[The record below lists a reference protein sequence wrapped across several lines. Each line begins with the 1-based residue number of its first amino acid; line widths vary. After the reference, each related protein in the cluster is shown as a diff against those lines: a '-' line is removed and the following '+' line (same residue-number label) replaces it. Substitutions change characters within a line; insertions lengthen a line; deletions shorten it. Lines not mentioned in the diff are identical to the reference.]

1 MRLPCPTHIPLSS
14 AETHFVGTVAAAC
27 PLGLVRVG
35 VFSLRQER
43 IDSDT
48 CRGSTSP
55 PPPQSSHR
63 CIPVY
68 FFFVTPPPPPPPRVL
83 VSPELKMPTDRSLW
97 VEDKYALRC
106 RGCGKKFT
114 AFRRR
119 HHCRRCGQVFCYEC
133 LHPLSTAASTP
144 QNIVFSVYQWFSS
157 SPATPLSTPTSPQ
170 ARKTTE
176 KTEVVSSSRD
186 GAAAAAGATAAAA
199 ELSMR
204 LCCRCAATI
213 AENAAREASLSHD
226 EFEPSSLPVHSTAP
240 LGAKMPPPL
249 MPSVSLPC
257 PPLSK
262 VSTPMRLSERSL
274 PEEEPSPAPPRTP
287 PFFVTARQSEA
298 EDPHYMVA
306 PELLGSTAMHAE
318 TAEEREVTYS
328 IGRVRRPP
336 PSVMTQWR
344 RAHQEALTNKEAR
357 AFPVQ
362 RTSPCAS
369 ALESAGALVRTLSGH
384 ADFHARF
391 FLGEDVTQSPS
402 DPNDGVMGSA
412 AVIPVAD
419 APAPLRGFL
428 NDFGAACTTHLE
440 ARIQHTLQSSFPN
453 LGGSRLCCHLADVA
467 WHIVSHTAVA
477 LDASILDHLSSF
489 FIHDPA
495 QPAQC
500 IVYPGLVNRRRLP
513 SKRAMSPCDHPR
525 VLLLAG
531 HLSYPVQPTEDLVEY
546 VRSYSGY
553 LDKLFQ
559 RLVMW
564 HPDVI
569 VVEGGMHHY
578 LRARIEQEGQMR
590 LMLDVGRD
598 FLVQLSWC
606 LRADIIADLQ
616 YVGVGDLATTA
627 PLGHCT
633 RFEVLE
639 LAEEVRCCG
648 FRGFDALSYHTLILR
663 GGSPS
668 GGVVAH
674 DSSNGERQWET
685 MEKVVREAVAV
696 AYHLALQ
703 AHGAAALVRKDLP
716 VSVSGAAPTAEE
728 AAAAAAIT
736 MNLGCHFPSSVQSA
750 CRDAASPAAL
760 SALKD
765 SIVVNIVHMDEL
777 FEGGA
782 GGGGGGAVVSTLAK
796 SRSTELS
803 LERGSSRGSLTLFQG
818 GSHHD
823 LPASGAASASSS
835 APLLSPPL
843 GRAEAPAANAYA
855 VVQQKSAL
863 TFYGAGDESLFHF
876 LVNRCAGTESQM
888 LYLHGAH
895 RVKVTTS
902 ISPPLPSAAAILTE
916 SGLAG
921 VLGAAQMLAF
931 HKVTSRQS
939 AARALAAAEPLDTH
953 ALAAFVAHLKGYF
966 SLRIRVMDEDARVA
980 AADAVVVAAA
990 PVDAVVEV
998 CEPHLLNLSTAAF
1011 LEWVLYGW
1019 IPALSRRFAQ
1029 PNLQLHF
1036 QFHSLGTAAQPQE
1049 PGAINVSAYANAVTF
1064 LVEAVSLSR
1073 IEYARTMMPR
1083 ADPAPQGEGSSE
1095 GDAMSIVDCLYAR
1108 DDAEE
1113 MESLLAELQQVTR
1126 TSLDRMDQLEN
1137 AKAGVPAAAS
1147 PVGAAHVPEDAEGK
1161 AAAAARPS
1169 SMPTLERSTR
1179 DLRQLSEDV
1188 QHALSLLHDA
1198 RQRGHADV
1206 VLLLANMRSRLLP
1219 ALLAAYRGWHVAQR
1233 RATTK
1238 SPATTP
1244 TDAAAA
1250 TAAEC
1255 PSCLRQLDGC
1265 LYHKE
1270 RAQWIRLAEPSSI
1283 LAAALLHLYRPLP
1296 PSTLCIPSTTKG
1308 AAAGTELEL
1317 NKPVDSEAAAAASA
1331 TPHGAFAVKRTH
1343 TASSLDA
1350 SPATRSGQPPL
1361 LSMVS
1366 QLSPTEALEVL
1377 RQSSRSDAALPTSL
1391 KCTLSGYQS
1400 VVHLGVGGPAGLAG
1414 GAVATLSSAASVASM
1429 IGGGSGNAE
1438 PTITVDVLFPLS
1450 FAALHVLYTDGA
1462 PFHICAALV
1471 RCRPFSTDGGKS
1483 HSKFF
1488 VTQDGRFLIKSVK
1501 PMELRHFR
1509 EWAPR
1514 YFARM
1519 EEHYTSLQRQQQ
1531 QQQQQPSD
1539 GETCAHLFEA
1549 QSTLGKIMGLY
1560 AVHVQGSRSR
1570 ASTSPATSSGAALGD
1585 ATPQLWGLLTDGT
1598 HYFMVVEQLLFQ
1610 RPVREKWDLKGSQR
1624 NRTTEHTAAVRLD
1637 VDLVQERL
1645 RLGNF
1650 FFCTPEAKSLLMDH
1664 LSRDTALLAD
1674 SGIMD
1679 YSLMVSV
1686 GDGSVCV
1693 GIIDFLHPYSS
1704 AKVLESKMKSSLDT
1718 MLGYTRR
1725 DPTIIDPASYAA
1737 RFMRWMDGYFNGV
1750 PDRLFPLTSARQ
1762 RREDRESGVVEKRPR
1777 LPPLFRETTKRQAS
1791 GGGRGD

>member
-1 MRLPCPTHIPLSS
+1 
-14 AETHFVGTVAAAC
+14 
-27 PLGLVRVG
+27 
-35 VFSLRQER
+35 
-43 IDSDT
+43 
-48 CRGSTSP
+48 
-55 PPPQSSHR
+55 
-63 CIPVY
+63 
-68 FFFVTPPPPPPPRVL
+68 
-83 VSPELKMPTDRSLW
+83 MPTDRSLW

-106 RGCGKKFT
+106 RGCAKKFT
-114 AFRRR
+114 VFRRR

-133 LHPLSTAASTP
+133 LNALPTATSTP

-157 SPATPLSTPTSPQ
+157 SPTTPIRTPTSPQ

-176 KTEVVSSSRD
+176 KTEVVGSSRD
-186 GAAAAAGATAAAA
+186 GTAAAGGATVAAA

-204 LCCRCAATI
+204 LCCRCAATV
-213 AENAAREASLSHD
+213 AENAAREASVPHD
-226 EFEPSSLPVHSTAP
+226 EFEPSSLTVSSATLLRP
-240 LGAKMPPPL
+240 KMASPL
-249 MPSVSLPC
+249 MRSVSLPC

-262 VSTPMRLSERSL
+262 LNTPMRLSERSH
-274 PEEEPSPAPPRTP
+274 PEEAQLPAPQRTP
-287 PFFVTARQSEA
+287 PSFEA
-298 EDPHYMVA
+298 ALQWEVEDSPYMVA
-306 PELLGSTAMHAE
+306 PQSLDSTAIHAE

-336 PSVMTQWR
+336 PSVLTQWWT
-344 RAHQEALTNKEAR
+344 AHQEALINKEAR
-357 AFPVQ
+357 TFPVQ

-369 ALESAGALVRTLSGH
+369 TLERVAALVRTLSGP
-384 ADFHARF
+384 ADFHAHF
-391 FLGEDVTQSPS
+391 FLEEDVTQSPS
-402 DPNDGVMGSA
+402 DPNGGVMGSA
-412 AVIPVAD
+412 AVIPVAH

-428 NDFGAACTTHLE
+428 NDFGAACTAHFK

-453 LGGSRLCCHLADVA
+453 LGKSSLWCHVADVA
-467 WHIVSHTAVA
+467 WHIVRHTAVA
-477 LDASILDHLSSF
+477 LDASIVDHLSSF
-489 FIHDPA
+489 FILDPA

-513 SKRAMSPCDHPR
+513 SKRVMSPCDHPR

-531 HLSYPVQPTEDLVEY
+531 HLSYPVQPTEDLVDY

-578 LRARIEQEGQMR
+578 LRARIEEEGQMR
-590 LMLDVGRD
+590 LVLDVGRD

-639 LAEEVRCCG
+639 LAEEVHCCG
-648 FRGFDALSYHTLILR
+648 FRGFDALTYHTLVLR
-663 GGSPS
+663 GACPS

-674 DSSNGERQWET
+674 DSSNSERQWEA

-703 AHGAAALVRKDLP
+703 AHGAAALVRKGLP

-750 CRDAASPAAL
+750 CRDAANPAAL
-760 SALKD
+760 STLKD
-765 SIVVNIVHMDEL
+765 NIVVNIVHMDEL
-777 FEGGA
+777 FEGG
-782 GGGGGGAVVSTLAK
+782 GGGGGGSAVASTLTK
-796 SRSTELS
+796 SRSTDLS
-803 LERGSSRGSLTLFQG
+803 LEPGASRGSLILFQG
-818 GSHHD
+818 GSHLD
-823 LPASGAASASSS
+823 LTASGAASASPS

-876 LVNRCAGTESQM
+876 LVSRCAGKESQV
-888 LYLHGAH
+888 LYLHGVH

-902 ISPPLPSAAAILTE
+902 TSAPLPSAAAILTE

-921 VLGAAQMLAF
+921 VLVAAQMLAF

-939 AARALAAAEPLDTH
+939 AARAVAATKPLDAY
-953 ALAAFVAHLKGYF
+953 ALAAFVAHLKGHF
-966 SLRIRVMDEDARVA
+966 SLRIRVVDEDAKEA
-980 AADAVVVAAA
+980 AADAAAVAAA
-990 PVDAVVEV
+990 PVDAMVEV

-1019 IPALSRRFAQ
+1019 IPALSRQSAQ
-1029 PNLQLHF
+1029 PSLQLHF
-1036 QFHSLGTAAQPQE
+1036 QFHSLGTAAQQQQPSST
-1049 PGAINVSAYANAVTF
+1049 NVSGYANAVTF
-1064 LVEAVSLSR
+1064 LVEAVPLSR
-1073 IEYARTMMPR
+1073 IEYPRTLMPR
-1083 ADPAPQGEGSSE
+1083 TAPTPQTEGSSE
-1095 GDAMSIVDCLYAR
+1095 KDAMTIVDCLYAQ
-1108 DDAEE
+1108 DEAEE
-1113 MESLLAELQQVTR
+1113 MESLLAELHQVTR
-1126 TSLDRMDQLEN
+1126 TSLDRMEQLEN
-1137 AKAGVPAAAS
+1137 AKAGAP
-1147 PVGAAHVPEDAEGK
+1147 GAALPANTANVPEDAEGK
-1161 AAAAARPS
+1161 AATAARPS

-1188 QHALSLLHDA
+1188 QHALSVLQDA
-1198 RQRGHADV
+1198 RQRGHPDV
-1206 VLLLANMRSRLLP
+1206 VLLLANIRSHLLP
-1219 ALLAAYRGWHVAQR
+1219 TLLAAYRGWHVAQR

-1238 SPATTP
+1238 SAATTP
-1244 TDAAAA
+1244 TDAAAT
-1250 TAAEC
+1250 TAPEY

-1283 LAAALLHLYRPLP
+1283 LAAALLQLYRPLP
-1296 PSTLCIPSTTKG
+1296 PSMPCTPTTTKG
-1308 AAAGTELEL
+1308 AAAVTAFELS
-1317 NKPVDSEAAAAASA
+1317 KPVDSEAAAAASV
-1331 TPHGAFAVKRTH
+1331 TPHTAFAVEGAP
-1343 TASSLDA
+1343 TASSLDMR
-1350 SPATRSGQPPL
+1350 SATRSGPPPL

-1366 QLSPTEALEVL
+1366 QLSPAEALGVL
-1377 RQSSRSDAALPTSL
+1377 RQGVRSDAAWPTSL

-1400 VVHLGVGGPAGLAG
+1400 VVHLGVGAPAGLAG
-1414 GAVATLSSAASVASM
+1414 GAVATLSSAAGVGSM
-1429 IGGGSGNAE
+1429 IGGGTGNAE

-1462 PFHICAALV
+1462 PFDICAALG

-1488 VTQDGRFLIKSVK
+1488 VTQDGRLLIKSVK
-1501 PMELRHFR
+1501 PTELRHFR

-1531 QQQQQPSD
+1531 SSD

-1570 ASTSPATSSGAALGD
+1570 ASASPTTSSGAGLGD
-1585 ATPQLWGLLTDGT
+1585 ATPPLWSLLTDGT
-1598 HYFMVVEQLLFQ
+1598 HCFMVAEQLLFQ

-1624 NRTTEHTAAVRLD
+1624 NRTTEQTAAVRLD

-1645 RLGNF
+1645 RLGDF
-1650 FFCTPEAKSLLMDH
+1650 FFCTPEAKCLLMDH

-1674 SGIMD
+1674 CGIMD

-1693 GIIDFLHPYSS
+1693 GMIDFLHPYSS
-1704 AKVLESKMKSSLDT
+1704 VKVLESKMKSSLDT

-1737 RFMRWMDGYFNGV
+1737 RFMLWMDGYFNGV
-1750 PDRLFPLTSARQ
+1750 PDRLYPLTSVRQ
-1762 RREDRESGVVEKRPR
+1762 LKEYRESGVVEKRPH
-1777 LPPLFRETTKRQAS
+1777 LPTSVQ
-1791 GGGRGD
+1791 

>member
-1 MRLPCPTHIPLSS
+1 
-14 AETHFVGTVAAAC
+14 
-27 PLGLVRVG
+27 
-35 VFSLRQER
+35 
-43 IDSDT
+43 
-48 CRGSTSP
+48 
-55 PPPQSSHR
+55 
-63 CIPVY
+63 
-68 FFFVTPPPPPPPRVL
+68 
-83 VSPELKMPTDRSLW
+83 MPTDRSLW

-114 AFRRR
+114 VFRRR

-133 LHPLSTAASTP
+133 LNPLPTAASTP
-144 QNIVFSVYQWFSS
+144 QNIVFSVYQWFSP
-157 SPATPLSTPTSPQ
+157 SPATPLSTPTSAQ

-176 KTEVVSSSRD
+176 KTEVVGSSRD

-213 AENAAREASLSHD
+213 AENAAREASVSHD

-240 LGAKMPPPL
+240 LGPMMPSPL
-249 MPSVSLPC
+249 MRSGSLPC
-257 PPLSK
+257 PPLSQLN
-262 VSTPMRLSERSL
+262 TPMRLSGRGL
-274 PEEEPSPAPPRTP
+274 PEGAPSPAPRRTP
-287 PFFVTARQSEA
+287 PSFEAARQSEA
-298 EDPHYMVA
+298 EGPPYMVA
-306 PELLGSTAMHAE
+306 PELLEGTARHAE

-336 PSVMTQWR
+336 PSVMTQWWK
-344 RAHQEALTNKEAR
+344 AHQEALTNKEAR
-357 AFPVQ
+357 TFPVQ
-362 RTSPCAS
+362 RTGPCAS
-369 ALESAGALVRTLSGH
+369 TLESAGALVRTLSGH

-391 FLGEDVTQSPS
+391 FLEEDVTQSPS
-402 DPNDGVMGSA
+402 DPNGGVMGSA
-412 AVIPVAD
+412 AVVPVAA
-419 APAPLRGFL
+419 APAPPRGFL
-428 NDFGAACTTHLE
+428 DDFGAACTTHLE
-440 ARIQHTLQSSFPN
+440 ARIQHMLQSYFPN
-453 LGGSRLCCHLADVA
+453 LGGPRLCCHLADVA
-467 WHIVSHTAVA
+467 WHIVCHTVVA
-477 LDASILDHLSSF
+477 LDANILDHLSSF
-489 FIHDPA
+489 FILDPA

-513 SKRAMSPCDHPR
+513 SKRVMSPCDHPR

-531 HLSYPVQPTEDLVEY
+531 HLSYPVQPAEDLVEY

-578 LRARIEQEGQMR
+578 LRARIEEEGQMR
-590 LMLDVGRD
+590 LVLDVGRD

-639 LAEEVRCCG
+639 LAEEVHCCG
-648 FRGFDALSYHTLILR
+648 FRGFDALSFHTLVLR
-663 GGSPS
+663 GGCPS

-674 DSSNGERQWET
+674 DSSDGEQQWET
-685 MEKVVREAVAV
+685 MEKVVREAVVV

-703 AHGAAALVRKDLP
+703 AHGAAALVRKGLP

-728 AAAAAAIT
+728 AAAAAIT

-765 SIVVNIVHMDEL
+765 NIVVNIVHMDEL
-777 FEGGA
+777 FEGGS
-782 GGGGGGAVVSTLAK
+782 GGGGGGAAVSTLAK

-803 LERGSSRGSLTLFQG
+803 LERGASRGSLTLFQG
-818 GSHHD
+818 GSHLD
-823 LPASGAASASSS
+823 LPASGAASASPS
-835 APLLSPPL
+835 ASLLSPPL
-843 GRAEAPAANAYA
+843 GRAEAPATNAYA

-863 TFYGAGDESLFHF
+863 TFYGSGDESLFHF
-876 LVNRCAGTESQM
+876 LVNRCAGMESQV

-895 RVKVTTS
+895 RVKVITS
-902 ISPPLPSAAAILTE
+902 TSALLPSAAAILTE

-931 HKVTSRQS
+931 HKVASRQS
-939 AARALAAAEPLDTH
+939 AARALAAAEPLDAH

-966 SLRIRVMDEDARVA
+966 SLRIRMADEDAGVA

-1011 LEWVLYGW
+1011 LEWVVYGW
-1019 IPALSRRFAQ
+1019 IPALSRQFAQ
-1029 PNLQLHF
+1029 PSVQLHF
-1036 QFHSLGTAAQPQE
+1036 QFHSLGMAAQRQQ
-1049 PGAINVSAYANAVTF
+1049 PGATNVSAYANTVTF
-1064 LVEAVSLSR
+1064 LVEAVPLFR
-1073 IEYARTMMPR
+1073 IEYPRTVMPR
-1083 ADPAPQGEGSSE
+1083 AAPAPQAEGSSE
-1095 GDAMSIVDCLYAR
+1095 EDAMSIVDCLYAG

-1113 MESLLAELQQVTR
+1113 MEGLLAELQQVTR
-1126 TSLDRMDQLEN
+1126 ASLDRMEQVEN

-1147 PVGAAHVPEDAEGK
+1147 PVNTTHVPEDAEGK
-1161 AAAAARPS
+1161 AAAAAGPS

-1179 DLRQLSEDV
+1179 DLHQLSEDI
-1188 QHALSLLHDA
+1188 QHALSVLQDA
-1198 RQRGHADV
+1198 RQRGHPDV
-1206 VLLLANMRSRLLP
+1206 VLLLANMRSHLLP

-1238 SPATTP
+1238 SAATTP
-1244 TDAAAA
+1244 ADAAAA
-1250 TAAEC
+1250 TAPEY

-1296 PSTLCIPSTTKG
+1296 PSTPCTPLITKG
-1308 AAAGTELEL
+1308 SAAGREFELK
-1317 NKPVDSEAAAAASA
+1317 KPVGSEAAAAASA
-1331 TPHGAFAVKRTH
+1331 TPHIAFAVECTH
-1343 TASSLDA
+1343 TASSPDM

-1366 QLSPTEALEVL
+1366 QLSPAEALAVL
-1377 RQSSRSDAALPTSL
+1377 RHSGRADAASPTSL

-1414 GAVATLSSAASVASM
+1414 GAVATLSGAASVASM
-1429 IGGGSGNAE
+1429 IGGGTGNAE

-1462 PFHICAALV
+1462 PFDICAALV

-1483 HSKFF
+1483 HSRFF

-1519 EEHYTSLQRQQQ
+1519 EEHYTSLQRAQQP
-1531 QQQQQPSD
+1531 QPSD

-1560 AVHVQGSRSR
+1560 TVHVQGSRGR
-1570 ASTSPATSSGAALGD
+1570 ASASPATSSGAGLGD
-1585 ATPQLWGLLTDGT
+1585 TTPQLWGLLTDGT
-1598 HYFMVVEQLLFQ
+1598 HCFMVVEQLLFQ

-1624 NRTTEHTAAVRLD
+1624 NRTTEQTAAVRLD

-1693 GIIDFLHPYSS
+1693 GMIDFLHPYSS

-1737 RFMRWMDGYFNGV
+1737 RFMLWMDGYFNGV
-1750 PDRLFPLTSARQ
+1750 PDRLFPLTSVRQ
-1762 RREDRESGVVEKRPR
+1762 LKEDQESGVVEKRPH
-1777 LPPLFRETTKRQAS
+1777 LPPLSSETAKR
-1791 GGGRGD
+1791 